1 MSLLIGAIAAAL
13 LVLVLA
19 WAGPFLIRAAAP
31 VLMRLPRLAVF
42 GLLSLPLLCVA
53 VVSALSLMAAWL
65 LKGPDVL
72 PMPIGD
78 VCQRC
83 LIAASPFGGTQIET
97 LIPVVF
103 FLLLPLGGMLGFLA
117 FGAITARRRHHAN
130 AAAAR
135 MLNEDSTVVEAA
147 GRTVR
152 TVTDDRL
159 VAFSLPR
166 RYGGVV
172 ISEQLRDRLEPA
184 ELMAVLE
191 HERAH
196 VVQGHHAIIAFADAV
211 IRPLRFIPLFAEVAD
226 SVPLYLEI
234 AADDRAR
241 KAAGTP
247 ALAGALLKIG
257 SAGVHGRLGG
267 AFALNIAGPDR
278 IRQLV
283 APMEMSPGLL
293 PVAALTSVLAGFSV
307 LFTSVMGAYATVIL
321 TGCAL
326 P

>member
-31 VLMRLPRLAVF
+31 VLMRAPRLAVF
-42 GLLSLPLLCVA
+42 GLLSLPLLCMA

-72 PMPIGD
+72 PVPVGD

-83 LIAASPFGGTQIET
+83 LIAASPFGGAQVET
-97 LIPVVF
+97 LVPVVL
-103 FLLLPLGGMLGFLA
+103 FLLLPLGVTLGFLA
-117 FGAITARRRHHAN
+117 RGAITARRRRRAN

-135 MLNEDSTVVEAA
+135 VLNADSTLAEVA
-147 GRTVR
+147 GRTVL

-159 VAFSLPR
+159 LAFSLPR

-172 ISEQLRDRLEPA
+172 ISEQLRARLKPA
-184 ELMAVLE
+184 ELTAVLE

-196 VVQGHHAIIAFADAV
+196 VAQGHHAIMAFVDTV
-211 IRPLRFIPLFAEVAD
+211 IRPLRLIPLFAEVAA

-241 KAAGTP
+241 RAAGTP

-257 SAGVHGRLGG
+257 STGVHGHLGG
-267 AFALNIAGPDR
+267 AFALNISGPDR

-283 APMEMSPGLL
+283 APTKVSPGLL
-293 PVAALTSVLAGFSV
+293 PAAALTSVLVGFAV
-307 LFTSVMGAYATVIL
+307 LFASVMGAYASVIL
-321 TGCAL
+321 TGCSL

>member
-1 MSLLIGAIAAAL
+1 MSLLIGAITAAL

-31 VLMRLPRLAVF
+31 VLMRIPRLAVF

-72 PMPIGD
+72 PMPLGD
-78 VCQRC
+78 VCRRC
-83 LIAASPFGGTQIET
+83 LVAASPFGGTRIET
-97 LIPVVF
+97 LVPVVL
-103 FLLLPLGGMLGFLA
+103 FLLLPLGITLGFLA
-117 FGAITARRRHHAN
+117 YGAITARRRRRAN
-130 AAAAR
+130 AATAR
-135 MLNEDSTVVEAA
+135 MLDEDSTLAEVA

-159 VAFSLPR
+159 LAFSLPR

-172 ISEQLRDRLEPA
+172 ISEQLRTQLEPG
-184 ELMAVLE
+184 ELTAVLE

-196 VVQGHHAIIAFADAV
+196 VAQGHHAIMAFVDTV
-211 IRPLRFIPLFAEVAD
+211 IRPLRLIPLFAEVAA

-241 KAAGTP
+241 KTAGIP

-257 SAGVHGRLGG
+257 SMGARGHLGG
-267 AFALNIAGPDR
+267 AFALNVSGPDR

-283 APMEMSPGLL
+283 APTKVSPGLL
-293 PVAALTSVLAGFSV
+293 PTAALTSVLVGFSA
-307 LFTSVMGAYATVIL
+307 LFASVMGAYATVIL
-321 TGCAL
+321 TGCPL